1 MSKEGLDYFRLI
13 KFTYSFS
20 NIFVGGLVSM
30 HLLVFLKA
38 FAQYHYPC
46 VVKECSKHKGYR
58 LKFFLNDMRH
68 F

>member
-1 MSKEGLDYFRLI
+1 MSKEGLGYFRLI

-20 NIFVGGLVSM
+20 NVFVGGLVNM

-38 FAQYHYPC
+38 FVHYHYL
-46 VVKECSKHKGYR
+46 VLSNECLKHIGYR

>member
-1 MSKEGLDYFRLI
+1 
-13 KFTYSFS
+13 
-20 NIFVGGLVSM
+20 M

-38 FAQYHYPC
+38 FVHYHYL
-46 VVKECSKHKGYR
+46 VLSNECLKHIGYR